1 VTTDDFAA
9 LKLELIHDEG
19 ISLTLYKDTV
29 GKWTVGVGRNI
40 QDIGIS
46 TDEAML
52 LLENDIAGAVGA
64 LNHQL
69 PWFPRLDPM
78 RQRVLI
84 NMCFQMGIG
93 KLLGFQTTLEHVR
106 QGHYDEAAGSMLQSK
121 WAQQTPNRAKRLAAM
136 MRTGKA

>member
-64 LNHQL
+64 LNQQL
-69 PWFPRLDPM
+69 PWFLRLDPM
-78 RQRVLI
+78 RRRVLI

-93 KLLGFQTTLEHVR
+93 KLLGFHTTLEQVR
-106 QGHYDEAAGSMLQSK
+106 QGEYADAATSMLQSK